1 MNSQDIFNKRICQ
14 AVKASTIEV
23 RDTAQ
28 EKHRFTSRTGNL
40 EKAVDY
46 RISNSGMQGVVFID
60 SDVAKYGPFVHAG
73 TPAHVIRPHFKKI
86 LRFVPQGGNG
96 FIFARKVVH
105 PGTAPDPFLYEAL
118 QNNVSNITSIFSRY
132 TDIALDDVAQKLV
145 KDEITL
151 SFEI

>member
-96 FIFARKVVH
+96 FI
-105 PGTAPDPFLYEAL
+105 LYEAL

-132 TDIALDDVAQKLV
+132 TGIALDDVAQGLV

>member
-96 FIFARKVVH
+96 FYIC
-105 PGTAPDPFLYEAL
+105 
-118 QNNVSNITSIFSRY
+118 
-132 TDIALDDVAQKLV
+132 
-145 KDEITL
+145 
-151 SFEI
+151 

>member
-1 MNSQDIFNKRICQ
+1 MRALRIKPPARVPVKIIAMNSQDIFNKRICQ

-73 TPAHVIRPHFKKI
+73 
-86 LRFVPQGGNG
+86 
-96 FIFARKVVH
+96 
-105 PGTAPDPFLYEAL
+105 D
-118 QNNVSNITSIFSRY
+118 TSTCNSAAF
-132 TDIALDDVAQKLV
+132 
-145 KDEITL
+145 
-151 SFEI
+151 